1 MTTGLESLS
10 LFRVQ
15 FSASNNAF
23 AAQSLF
29 SLHIISKSK
38 CFFAT
43 FFSHS
48 AIFSFPGIISDLW
61 TSETGSLFPG
71 RRPASPMIPDLVRLQ
86 FHLSFVPFPL
96 FELQFQI
103 EFLIAPYFDRQCPVT
118 DFFFDVLNI
127 FVTIRPLTP
136 DF

>member
-23 AAQSLF
+23 DAQSLF

-48 AIFSFPGIISDLW
+48 AIFSFAGIISDLW
-61 TSETGSLFPG
+61 TSETGSIPVP
-71 RRPASPMIPDLVRLQ
+71 RPASPMIPDLVRLQ

-118 DFFFDVLNI
+118 DFFSDVLNI
-127 FVTIRPLTP
+127 FVTNRPWTP